1 MASFIMKIKN
11 EMLKGIVKYIIL
23 TMFVNCICSHYSYGQ
38 YKIIRLESE
47 NLFIRYYYKTD
58 SSDEIKNDTTY
69 FLCLRRKKDTVCIEK
84 FVDSI
89 KIWSNLYTTKRA
101 KKSLPIRQKK
111 RKKIETV
118 YEPFY
123 IARLVSKSRVSAKY
137 SPK

>member
-1 MASFIMKIKN
+1 MTRLFINKKYSQGANIFLFFILLFFCNIMAK
-11 EMLKGIVKYIIL
+11 
-23 TMFVNCICSHYSYGQ
+23 GQ
-38 YKIIRLESE
+38 YKIVKLESE

-89 KIWSNLYTTKRA
+89 KIWSNLYTIKRA
-101 KKSLPIRQKK
+101 KKSMPIRQKN

-123 IARLVSKSRVSAKY
+123 IARLVSKSQVPAKH

>member
-1 MASFIMKIKN
+1 MFAS
-11 EMLKGIVKYIIL
+11 
-23 TMFVNCICSHYSYGQ
+23 CICSHYSYGQ
-38 YKIIRLESE
+38 YKIVKLESE

-84 FVDSI
+84 FVESI
-89 KIWSNLYTTKRA
+89 KIWSNLYTIKRA
-101 KKSLPIRQKK
+101 KKSLTIKQKN

-118 YEPFY
+118 YKPFY
-123 IARLVSKSRVSAKY
+123 IARLVAKSQVPAKH